1 MRICCRLSTV
11 LHMTQTT
18 GGNAATAGRL
28 VLLRHGQTVWSE
40 SGQHT
45 GRTDIPLTAEGE
57 RQARDAGTRIQT
69 AFPQGFGENCVYAS
83 PLKRAQQTAS
93 LAGFAPRTLPALAE
107 WDYGRA
113 EGRTR
118 QTIAQLHG
126 GSWELWNDGPDAL
139 SPTMEGDWTETL
151 PDDCAGLILVGGM
164 SWATPEAERIVP
176 LVREALSHGI
186 LVGAIC
192 NAASFLAA
200 HGFLNGVRHTGNG
213 LEMLR
218 EWGGANYTGEK
229 LYQERQAVR
238 DGNVVTA
245 NGSGYLEFTRECLL
259 ALEADTPEQIAAS
272 YAFNKHGFYQE

>member
-1 MRICCRLSTV
+1 
-11 LHMTQTT
+11 MTQTT

-151 PDDCAGLILVGGM
+151 PDG
-164 SWATPEAERIVP
+164 EQVP
-176 LVREALSHGI
+176 VH
-186 LVGAIC
+186 
-192 NAASFLAA
+192 
-200 HGFLNGVRHTGNG
+200 NGP
-213 LEMLR
+213 
-218 EWGGANYTGEK
+218 GE
-229 LYQERQAVR
+229 
-238 DGNVVTA
+238 
-245 NGSGYLEFTRECLL
+245 
-259 ALEADTPEQIAAS
+259 
-272 YAFNKHGFYQE
+272 

>member
-1 MRICCRLSTV
+1 MKKEVLFLLLDDFADWEGAFLATGLNTGLTMAGGGTPYTSRTLTPTKKQVRSIGGLVVTV
-11 LHMTQTT
+11 DYT
-18 GGNAATAGRL
+18 AATMP
-28 VLLRHGQTVWSE
+28 E
-40 SGQHT
+40 
-45 GRTDIPLTAEGE
+45 D
-57 RQARDAGTRIQT
+57 
-69 AFPQGFGENCVYAS
+69 YA
-83 PLKRAQQTAS
+83 A
-93 LAGFAPRTLPALAE
+93 
-107 WDYGRA
+107 
-113 EGRTR
+113 
-118 QTIAQLHG
+118 
-126 GSWELWNDGPDAL
+126 
-139 SPTMEGDWTETL
+139 
-151 PDDCAGLILVGGM
+151 LILVGGM
-164 SWATPEAERIVP
+164 AWQSEEAQRVVPIV
-176 LVREALSHGI
+176 EAALARGV